1 MSKFAALTLFA
12 MKQELEG
19 IVAMCLRVFLYYL
32 VLYVFYLVFSAVTP
46 DAKGFY
52 YVCFTQMLQAAYV
65 PTSFA
70 IFADLQSDLFA
81 LRSVKPIAYILQHS
95 IHSLAT
101 FAVRIAVL
109 LVAYSLFINAV
120 SIYHPPAGRLI
131 DFALA
136 AFLGSVIFNFI
147 TIIIGLL
154 SYWTKDVKPLFY
166 FNLTS
171 SFCLGGLIMP
181 LKDYPLML
189 KNIAYCTPYP
199 WLLNFPAAAM
209 SDKLFSYY
217 GILAQLAWSIAL
229 GFISYG
235 LFRYQQ
241 QSIFQS

>member
-1 MSKFAALTLFA
+1 

-19 IVAMCLRVFLYYL
+19 IAAMCLRVFLYYL

-101 FAVRIAVL
+101 FAMRIAVL
-109 LVAYSLFINAV
+109 LVAYSLFINA
-120 SIYHPPAGRLI
+120 IGIDHPAEGRLV
-131 DFALA
+131 DFVFV
-136 AFLGSVIFNFI
+136 AFLGAVIFNFI

-171 SFCLGGLIMP
+171 YFCLGGLIMP
-181 LKDYPLML
+181 LEDYPLTL

-199 WLLNFPAAAM
+199 WLLNFPATSM
-209 SDKLFSYY
+209 SSKLFSYY

-229 GFISYG
+229 GFISYL
-235 LFRYQQ
+235 LFRYRQ